1 MNLELKNISQIFSQ
15 KIALDNININ
25 FCEGKIHSLIGENGA
40 GKSSLAAILCGDRSP
55 AKGRILIDGKE
66 VFFKNPRD
74 AVEKGIVLVHQCPLL
89 ANSITVKENIFLGS
103 ENTKTSRRFLEPRV
117 KILAKQW
124 APLMNMDLYV
134 KDLSGDMR
142 FYTALLCALSKNPK
156 VLILDE
162 PSVFLDTEQRKQLYS
177 NLHLFAEQ
185 GNTVIVITHSMAE
198 AKNYTDTVTALSKG
212 KIIARYEDTSK
223 FHEGSPGYFD
233 FEAKWNENKNKILAE
248 LHTSSEPIL
257 LKKNT
262 ASAESFIAFKNVTVL
277 PVNRP
282 PLYNISFSA
291 KSGEITLIRGHLES
305 GLETL
310 ENLVTGM
317 EENPCRGTVTLSSN
331 CGIFQKTAFSLN
343 LAKKRLNPAMLR
355 GKNSN
360 ITAIIPSDRTFRSSN
375 PTLTI
380 EQLLTVYYTGKDT
393 KAYAEKIIKK
403 AQVAIKTEEKASSLS
418 GGMLQ
423 RLILAREL
431 EQNPQFLILCEPMQ
445 GLDSI
450 AQNNLCKRLA
460 DFAQSGKTVI
470 VLSTVDFPSEICK
483 KIYSLSDGELSE

>member
-1 MNLELKNISQIFSQ
+1 MKLSFGINKVEFGCISSAKCFDDLEQIFWNNELLTTWKNEQAEGDVS
-15 KIALDNININ
+15 IAIGTLVPFASTGKLPRKN
-25 FCEGKIHSLIGENGA
+25 FY
-40 GKSSLAAILCGDRSP
+40 
-55 AKGRILIDGKE
+55 
-66 VFFKNPRD
+66 F
-74 AVEKGIVLVHQCPLL
+74 
-89 ANSITVKENIFLGS
+89 
-103 ENTKTSRRFLEPRV
+103 
-117 KILAKQW
+117 
-124 APLMNMDLYV
+124 
-134 KDLSGDMR
+134 
-142 FYTALLCALSKNPK
+142 
-156 VLILDE
+156 
-162 PSVFLDTEQRKQLYS
+162 
-177 NLHLFAEQ
+177 EQ
-185 GNTVIVITHSMAE
+185 G
-198 AKNYTDTVTALSKG
+198 
-212 KIIARYEDTSK
+212 IARYEDTSK

-233 FEAKWNENKNKILAE
+233 FEAKWNENRNKILAE
-248 LHTSSEPIL
+248 LHTSSEPNL

-282 PLYNISFSA
+282 PLFNISFSA

-310 ENLVTGM
+310 ENLITGM

-403 AQVAIKTEEKASSLS
+403 AQVAIKTEEKA
-418 GGMLQ
+418 
-423 RLILAREL
+423 
-431 EQNPQFLILCEPMQ
+431 
-445 GLDSI
+445 
-450 AQNNLCKRLA
+450 
-460 DFAQSGKTVI
+460 
-470 VLSTVDFPSEICK
+470 
-483 KIYSLSDGELSE
+483 